1 MDHGFRS
8 IPKDRTDGVVEVALD
23 IWTIE
28 AEGLVYFRPP
38 MQPKYPYTYR
48 STVIRLRDGGLF
60 VISPIALTS
69 RVREAINALG
79 SVKYIVSP
87 NAIHHLHMGDWST
100 AYPEAKL
107 YASPRLQAK
116 RGDLSFDR
124 TLSTN
129 TPDPEWAGQ
138 IDQCVFGS
146 DEGRDGPLDEIV
158 FYHRASSTAI
168 FTDLIMDFDPSIF
181 SPLARITT
189 RWNQMYRHTP
199 RGIQLANMFSR
210 RSLRRALAI
219 ARAWEPERLIVAHS
233 PWLCV
238 SGRQCVTE
246 VLEQAF
252 DWLTPHHPVVEALL
266 TAGRVLG
273 AIFVVLPIH
282 FVVVLVADVVY
293 PRMVRRKAGT

>member
-8 IPKDRTDGVVEVALD
+8 VPKDRIDGVVEVASD

-28 AEGLVYFRPP
+28 AEGFVCFRPP

-60 VISPIALTS
+60 VISPVTLTS
-69 RVREAINALG
+69 RVREAINAIG
-79 SVKYIVSP
+79 PVKFIVSP
-87 NAIHHLHMGDWST
+87 NAIHHLHIGDWST

-116 RGDLSFDR
+116 RGDLSFHG

-129 TPDPEWAGQ
+129 TPDPEWADQ

-146 DEGRDGPLDEIV
+146 EEGRDGPLDELV
-158 FYHRASSTAI
+158 FYHRVSRTAI
-168 FTDLIMDFDPSIF
+168 FTDLIMDFDPSTF

-199 RGIQLANMFSR
+199 RGIQLANVFSR
-210 RSLRRALAI
+210 GSLRRSLAI

-238 SGRQCVTE
+238 SGRQRVTE
-246 VLEQAF
+246 VLDQAF
-252 DWLTPHHPVVEALL
+252 DWLMPHHPVVETLL
-266 TAGRVLG
+266 TAVRVLG
-273 AIFVVLPIH
+273 ALFIVLPIH
-282 FVVVLVADVVY
+282 LVVVLVADIIY
-293 PRMVRRKAGT
+293 PRIVRRKAST